1 VIRFQV
7 EAFIGG
13 IVNSEAAH
21 QAGQKVAIQT
31 REVQTIYRT
40 VHAGGFLY
48 PPLVSVGD
56 LIYQASDDTV
66 DKKCCVDMGAT
77 HSHLSGTFGSEEAR
91 VIGDLLKEHFVDTKV
106 ARIIKVYVTVFTSPE
121 SHSDTYTE
129 VVTYQIDPSKW
140 TPRSHGVTT
149 TTYKIPTLGL
159 ED

>member
-1 VIRFQV
+1 MIRFQV

-40 VHAGGFLY
+40 VHVDEFLY

-56 LIYQASDDTV
+56 LIYRASDDTV

-121 SHSDTYTE
+121 SHSHTYTE
-129 VVTYQIDPSKW
+129 VVTYKIDPFKW

-149 TTYKIPTLGL
+149 MTHKIPTLGF